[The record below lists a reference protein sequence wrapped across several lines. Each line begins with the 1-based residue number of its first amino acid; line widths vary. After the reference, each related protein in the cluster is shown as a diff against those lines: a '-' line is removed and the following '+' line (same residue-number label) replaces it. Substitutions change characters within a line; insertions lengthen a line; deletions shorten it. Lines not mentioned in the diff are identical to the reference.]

1 MIPGVST
8 ALVLR
13 NSVAGGVRAG
23 LETAVG
29 LNASSFC
36 YGLLSAFGFAIA
48 LQRWPWAWAL
58 LRGVGALYLSWLGL
72 QSIKRS
78 VRPPRPTVLSTTAV
92 GSAGDGVR
100 NAREGF
106 VTNTL
111 NPSIATFYLVLL
123 PQFIPRGAPVVR
135 SALVLTA
142 IHISLA
148 AIWHGTLGVCRRDA
162 VPYARIRAA
171 TARPRIDYRGGA
183 AGTRRQDRRGVVN
196 YRREVFLHRS
206 YRTRSV
212 LTGFASSSFVMSRS
226 VTLR

>member
-1 MIPGVST
+1 MTVPLVMIPGVST

-36 YGLLSAFGFAIA
+36 YGLLSAFGFAVA
-48 LQRWPWAWAL
+48 LQRWPSAWVLMRA
-58 LRGVGALYLSWLGL
+58 VGALYLSWLGF
-72 QSIKRS
+72 QSIRRAVRS
-78 VRPPRPTVLSTTAV
+78 AEPMLLSNAPV
-92 GSAGDGVR
+92 SGAGDGIR

-142 IHISLA
+142 IHIVLA
-148 AIWHGTLGVCRRDA
+148 ATWHVLWASAGGTLTRTLGA
-162 VPYARIRAA
+162 G
-171 TARPRIDYRGGA
+171 RPRRALELVTGA
-183 AGTRRQDRRGVVN
+183 A
-196 YRREVFLHRS
+196 L
-206 YRTRSV
+206 
-212 LTGFASSSFVMSRS
+212 LALA
-226 VTLR
+226 VTIAAGS

>member
-1 MIPGVST
+1 LAVLPIWGYLAVTVPLVMIPGVST

-92 GSAGDGVR
+92 GSAGGRVR

-106 VTNTL
+106 VTNTP

-148 AIWHGTLGVCRRDA
+148 AIWHVLWASAGGTLSRTLASG
-162 VPYARIRAA
+162 
-171 TARPRIDYRGGA
+171 RPRRALELVSGA
-183 AGTRRQDRRGVVN
+183 ALLALAVKIAAG
-196 YRREVFLHRS
+196 S
-206 YRTRSV
+206 
-212 LTGFASSSFVMSRS
+212 
-226 VTLR
+226 